1 MFVKQSGTYF
11 IFYVSEQVEIK
22 CHTRFAFEI
31 KPDNNVY

>member
-22 CHTRFAFEI
+22 YHARFALEI
-31 KPDNNVY
+31 KPDYNVY